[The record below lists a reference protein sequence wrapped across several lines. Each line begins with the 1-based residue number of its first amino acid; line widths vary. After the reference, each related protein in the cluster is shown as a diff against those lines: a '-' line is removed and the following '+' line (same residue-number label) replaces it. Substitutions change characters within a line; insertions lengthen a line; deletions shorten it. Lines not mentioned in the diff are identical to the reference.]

1 MLLLTVIIL
10 SGCATSPLPP
20 QIKIIRFDPVID
32 SPQVK
37 SFVRANETYISFES
51 DGYAV
56 DAAVFES
63 QAVIFIPLTVYN
75 NTGKEILPADY
86 SFSLHDGRDLKTIKM
101 LTRDEISN
109 IKAKL
114 EGRPGGVNIETQVIN
129 TAMDSFMD
137 LAGNNGKASI
147 IKAMGYAVDNY
158 FSFRPIYPR
167 EKRTGVLCFL
177 LNFKAEYPITL
188 KMQIRGGVSYLRFM
202 PRQE

>member
-1 MLLLTVIIL
+1 MLLLGVVFL
-10 SGCATSPLPP
+10 AGCAGPLPP
-20 QIKIIRFDPVID
+20 EVKIIRFDPVID
-32 SPQVK
+32 SPQVR
-37 SFVRANETYISFES
+37 SFTRANETYISFES

-75 NTGKEILPADY
+75 NSGKEILPADY
-86 SFSLHDGRDLKTIKM
+86 SVSLHDGRDLKLIKM
-101 LTRDEISN
+101 LSRDEISS

-129 TAMDSFMD
+129 TAVDSFMS
-137 LAGNNGKASI
+137 LAGNSGKQVI

-167 EKRTGVLCFL
+167 EKRTGVLCFI

-188 KMQIRGGVSYLRFM
+188 KMQMWNEVSYLQFM